1 MSCGAIASAE
11 SEKGILGQ
19 WHLYEIQLAS
29 GSVISPYDLM
39 ELTTLTINENNTAAF
54 DMVTYFRSGTL
65 EGTWSEN
72 GDAYTLI
79 NTGNQ
84 TVNDMTYEVVD
95 GVERL
100 VVANGSRT
108 DVYTRE
114 APEGE
119 EMHTVNYATDVTA
132 ADFDGVWRGIAYLV
146 YDEQLYFN
154 TDTMMDV
161 TLYYDIKDTYVTNFA
176 ISHKTGE
183 REDFYTG
190 DNGDFSVTND
200 VGVILTSA
208 YEYISLRE
216 DGTLTVSVN
225 DGNEILIC
233 RRLTAEEIAEL
244 PEAVVE
250 E

>member
-1 MSCGAIASAE
+1 MKRFVSMLLVCVVLMSCGAIASAE

-19 WHLYEIQLAS
+19 WHLSEIQLAS

-84 TVNDMTYEVVD
+84 TVNNMTYEVVD

-119 EMHTVNYATDVTA
+119 EMHTVNYATGTTA
-132 ADFDGVWRGIAYLV
+132 AD
-146 YDEQLYFN
+146 
-154 TDTMMDV
+154 
-161 TLYYDIKDTYVTNFA
+161 
-176 ISHKTGE
+176 
-183 REDFYTG
+183 
-190 DNGDFSVTND
+190 
-200 VGVILTSA
+200 
-208 YEYISLRE
+208 
-216 DGTLTVSVN
+216 
-225 DGNEILIC
+225 
-233 RRLTAEEIAEL
+233 
-244 PEAVVE
+244 
-250 E
+250 